1 MVVVSRLLWSPSD
14 SSSRPGFLD
23 KVLPLPCLPWRP
35 SLLPASRVLLG
46 SGFHLT
52 GPGTG
57 LGLPGPETSLGL
69 PGPETSLG
77 LPGPG
82 TSLGLPSSNFEVT
95 IHAEIGAFGTALGD
109 DKLCNLPRIVF
120 GYRHRG
126 IVIKPGMTADSWC
139 FDAVVTHRRARVR
152 MGITISRSQSFNRV
166 RYRTGLRITLSY
178 VLNNAVNTAAG
189 TSIG

>member
-57 LGLPGPETSLGL
+57 LGLPGP
-69 PGPETSLG
+69 
-77 LPGPG
+77 G
-82 TSLGLPSSNFEVT
+82 TGLGLPSSNFEVT

>member
-1 MVVVSRLLWSPSD
+1 MVTVGLLLATRLLRQSTPLALLAVAALVVTGIASLIGLRLPPNGTRTRPRLSRTRNKSRLTRL
-14 SSSRPGFLD
+14 
-23 KVLPLPCLPWRP
+23 K
-35 SLLPASRVLLG
+35 
-46 SGFHLT
+46 
-52 GPGTG
+52 
-57 LGLPGPETSLGL
+57 
-69 PGPETSLG
+69 
-77 LPGPG
+77 
-82 TSLGLPSSNFEVT
+82 FEVT